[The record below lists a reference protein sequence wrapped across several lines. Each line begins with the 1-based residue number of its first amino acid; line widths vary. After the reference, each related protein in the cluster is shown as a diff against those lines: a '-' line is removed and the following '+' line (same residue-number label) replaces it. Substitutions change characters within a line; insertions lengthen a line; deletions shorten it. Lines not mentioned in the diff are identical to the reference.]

1 MLYSTWKNKLSTQ
14 RNGYFD
20 ILQEVLIQEA
30 VSCTYFQPKTQ
41 QKYTLFNIPINF
53 IPNKKI
59 VWIKNQ
65 TLHDKS
71 NSYSKL
77 WYSLSFSIV
86 FVNNSGLINRLCI
99 RRRLILAKPAV
110 KSISVFPVNRLC
122 DIPRLKNILKIMN
135 YFLSYTCHFIDHL
148 DHNTPMFCPILSRH
162 LKTMS
167 NNC

>member
-20 ILQEVLIQEA
+20 ILQEVLIQET

-77 WYSLSFSIV
+77 YYSLSFSIV
-86 FVNNSGLINRLCI
+86 FVNNCGLINRLCI

-110 KSISVFPVNRLC
+110 KSISVFHN
-122 DIPRLKNILKIMN
+122 KILFK
-135 YFLSYTCHFIDHL
+135 F
-148 DHNTPMFCPILSRH
+148 NTSI
-162 LKTMS
+162 
-167 NNC
+167 